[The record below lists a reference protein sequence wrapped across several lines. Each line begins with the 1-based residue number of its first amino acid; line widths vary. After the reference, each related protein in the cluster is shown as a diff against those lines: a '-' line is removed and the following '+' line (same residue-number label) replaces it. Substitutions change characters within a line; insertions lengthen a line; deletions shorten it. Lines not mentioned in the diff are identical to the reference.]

1 MLIYL
6 LSLTLIR
13 HAFKPGT
20 ERLMKM
26 QKNTVL
32 NELKEIVYDYL
43 GDDSIEIRED
53 SILTDDLGLTSLDL
67 ISIVGDVENSFAIA
81 VDDADIN
88 SIETVSDVAEY
99 VLSKISD

>member
-1 MLIYL
+1 
-6 LSLTLIR
+6 
-13 HAFKPGT
+13 
-20 ERLMKM
+20 M